1 MRSAGTLA
9 SDGAGP
15 RRSRAVRIGT
25 VQVGG
30 GAPVSIQTMAKADP
44 QDIERI
50 VRQLRAARAAGCD
63 IARVAVPDVA
73 AARSISR
80 IRERTG
86 LPIVADVHFDHRL
99 AIEAARAG
107 ADGLRVNPGNLGG
120 PRAVRAV
127 AQAARA
133 AGIPIRVG
141 VNAGSLPKGDGRPA
155 RASAGAMVRAAL
167 DMASEFARCEFFDLK
182 VSLKAFDVHLTI
194 EANRAFAAATD
205 LPIHLGLTE
214 AGPPLSGA
222 VRSAAALAPLLL
234 QGIGDTVRVSLSG
247 SPVEEVRAA
256 RTLLVC
262 LGLRRGGAVISC
274 PTCGRT
280 SVEVAPVARRVER
293 FLEESGLARV
303 VAVMGCEVNG
313 PGEARAADLGVA
325 FGPRGRGLLFERGGV
340 AESAHNRELERLL
353 MRRLRQAAEA
363 RHE

>member
-1 MRSAGTLA
+1 MRRPGART
-9 SDGAGP
+9 GAGDGP
-15 RRSRAVRIGT
+15 RCSRAVRIGA
-25 VQVGG
+25 VRVGG

-44 QDIERI
+44 RDTERI

-63 IARVAVPDVA
+63 IARVAVPDLT

-99 AIEAARAG
+99 AIEAARCG

-127 AQAARA
+127 AEAARA

-141 VNAGSLPKGDGRPA
+141 VNAGSLPKRAGRPVA
-155 RASAGAMVRAAL
+155 ASVSAVVRAAL
-167 DMASEFARCEFFDLK
+167 DMANEFFRCEFFELK
-182 VSLKAFDVHLTI
+182 VSLKAFDVPLTI
-194 EANRAFAAATD
+194 AANRAFAAASD

-234 QGIGDTVRVSLSG
+234 EGIGDTVRISLSG
-247 SPVEEVRAA
+247 SPAEEVRAA

-262 LGLRRGGAVISC
+262 LGLRKGGAVVSC

-280 SVEVAPVARRVER
+280 SAEVVPVARRVEH
-293 FLEESGLARV
+293 FLEESGLSLV

-313 PGEARAADLGVA
+313 PGEARAADVGIA
-325 FGPRGRGLLFERGGV
+325 FGPRGRGLLFEGGV
-340 AESAHNRELERLL
+340 VVESAPNRELERLL
-353 MRRLRQAAEA
+353 MCRLRQAAEA
-363 RHE
+363 RHG